1 MTESH
6 QAGTPA
12 VHSNR
17 DFLKVWGPAA
27 IITLA
32 GFVAAWQYV
41 DPAPPK
47 RLRVASGSSEG
58 AYYQH
63 ATRYR
68 ELLAEH
74 GITLEVIETAGSVD
88 NLERLQAGD
97 CDLGFVQGGTASIE
111 AIDSLES
118 LASLYFEP
126 LWVFYHEGI
135 QLQQLADLEGRR
147 IAIGEAG
154 SGTQLLGRKLLADNG
169 IGEESAELRPL
180 ASKAA
185 AEQLQAGQL
194 DVALFVSSASAPVV
208 RELVTDPRVAVM
220 SFRRH
225 LAYRTRYRFLSS
237 VTLGEGVIDLD
248 RNIPEQDI
256 KLLAPAATLVAVDD
270 LHPDLV
276 PLLLEVAQAVHGEG
290 GLFEEPG
297 QFPSVRFT
305 ELPMRTEAQH
315 YLDQGPSLLYRILPF
330 RAASLAS
337 RLAILLLPL
346 VTLLIPLF
354 KVGPP
359 LYRWGVR
366 RKIYR
371 WYQGLRELD
380 LKLVSEV
387 SRVNLD
393 QESARLRA
401 LEKEVNAVSVPL
413 AYMDEFYHLR
423 LHIELIRNK
432 LDKAQKDGAPSTAP
446 SGAGN
451 GSGDTTGSEAEH
463 V

>member
-1 MTESH
+1 MSESH
-6 QAGTPA
+6 QNGTPT
-12 VHSNR
+12 VRSTR
-17 DFLKVWGPAA
+17 DLLKVWGPAVV
-27 IITLA
+27 ITLA

-47 RLRVASGSSEG
+47 SLRIASGSSEG

-88 NLERLQAGD
+88 NLERLQAAA
-97 CDLGFVQGGTASIE
+97 CDLGFVQGGTASVE
-111 AIDSLES
+111 ATHSLES

-126 LWVFYHEGI
+126 LWVFHRQGI
-135 QLQQLADLEGRR
+135 RIEQLADLEGRR

-154 SGTQLLGRKLLADNG
+154 SGTQLLGRTLLADNG
-169 IGEESAELRPL
+169 ITEESAELRPL
-180 ASKAA
+180 GGKAA
-185 AEQLQAGQL
+185 AEQLQAGRL
-194 DVALFVSSASAPVV
+194 DVAFFVSSPSAPVV

-220 SFRRH
+220 NFRRH

-248 RNIPEQDI
+248 RNIPKQDI

-276 PLLLEVAQAVHGEG
+276 PLLLEAAEAVHGEG

-315 YLDQGPSLLYRILPF
+315 YLDQGPSFLYRILPF

-337 RLAILLLPL
+337 RLKILLLPL

-359 LYRWGVR
+359 LYRWRVR

-380 LKLVSEV
+380 LKLVNEGGG
-387 SRVNLD
+387 VNLD

-401 LEKEVNAVSVPL
+401 LEKEVNVVSVPL

-432 LDKAQKDGAPSTAP
+432 LDKAQRDGAPSTGHG
-446 SGAGN
+446 SAGN
-451 GSGDTTGSEAEH
+451 RSGDANES
-463 V
+463 